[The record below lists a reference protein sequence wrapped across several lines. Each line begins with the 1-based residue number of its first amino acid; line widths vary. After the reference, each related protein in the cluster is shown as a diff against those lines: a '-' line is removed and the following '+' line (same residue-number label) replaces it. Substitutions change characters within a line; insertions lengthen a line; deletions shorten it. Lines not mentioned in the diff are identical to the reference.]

1 LGGDGRSERRSP
13 KTLCDNDM
21 TWYAIRTVY
30 CWGQKSDGKNV
41 FDERVVAFSGTLYE
55 EVLNKAKE
63 EATAYS
69 SERRDIRYEIH
80 PDQSGYELDE
90 ANWVDGLEVWSE
102 MFESDESLQEFYEN
116 RYRKYDYHPE

>member
-1 LGGDGRSERRSP
+1 
-13 KTLCDNDM
+13 M

-30 CWGQKSDGKNV
+30 YWGQRSDGKNV
-41 FDERVVAFSGTLYE
+41 FEERVVAFSGMSHDE
-55 EVLNKAKE
+55 AFEKARQ

-69 SERRDIRYEIH
+69 NERRNIQYEIH
-80 PDQSGYELDE
+80 PDQSAYELDE

-102 MFESDESLQEFYEN
+102 MYESGESLQEFYEN

>member
-1 LGGDGRSERRSP
+1 
-13 KTLCDNDM
+13 M

-30 CWGQKSDGKNV
+30 CWGQKSDAKNV
-41 FDERVVAFSGTLYE
+41 FEERVVAFSGTSYE
-55 EVLNKAKE
+55 EALNKAKQ

-69 SERRDIRYEIH
+69 SERRDIRYQIH

-102 MFESDESLQEFYEN
+102 MFESDE
-116 RYRKYDYHPE
+116 

>member
-1 LGGDGRSERRSP
+1 MRQRYDLVRDPHS
-13 KTLCDNDM
+13 LLL
-21 TWYAIRTVY
+21 
-30 CWGQKSDGKNV
+30 GQKSDGKNV
-41 FDERVVAFSGTLYE
+41 FEERVVAFSGTSYE
-55 EVLNKAKE
+55 EALNKAKQ
-63 EATAYS
+63 EAAAYS